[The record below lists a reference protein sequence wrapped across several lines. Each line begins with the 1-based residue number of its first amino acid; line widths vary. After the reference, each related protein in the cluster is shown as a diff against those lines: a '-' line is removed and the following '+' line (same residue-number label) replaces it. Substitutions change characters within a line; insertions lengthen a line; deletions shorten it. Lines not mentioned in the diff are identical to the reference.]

1 MKIEFKK
8 VGFNQKEIK
17 IDEKNLRLE
26 GNIVRDNKDLV
37 DLDATLRGNVEVEC
51 RRCGKEF
58 TIPVEE
64 RLHLKLSDGVYR
76 GSLDEADV
84 VEFYDGSIDFDELME
99 SERESMRL
107 DYHLCDECKNKKE

>member
-17 IDEKNLRLE
+17 IDDKNLRLQ
-26 GNIVRDNKDLV
+26 GNIVREDSNLV
-37 DLDATLRGNVEVEC
+37 DLKGTLRGSVKVEC
-51 RRCGKEF
+51 RRCGREF
-58 TIPVEE
+58 SLPIEE

-76 GSLDEADV
+76 GSLEEADV

-99 SERESMRL
+99 SERESVRL

>member
-17 IDEKNLRLE
+17 IDDKNLKLE
-26 GNIVRDNKDLV
+26 GRIVRDNKDLV
-37 DLDATLRGNVEVEC
+37 DLDATLLGDVVVEC

-58 TIPVEE
+58 VIPVDEK
-64 RLHLKLSDGVYR
+64 LHLKLSDGVYR

-107 DYHLCDECKNKKE
+107 DYHLCDECKNQKE